1 MRKMEKTKL
10 LIHPLS
16 DGRKQELFQNYVY
29 EINGYRITVPKGF
42 ITDLAS
48 VPRSFWAIFPPF
60 GRYTP
65 AAVIHDFLY
74 SEYNTTGINR
84 TLSDKI
90 FLHIMKELGVG
101 FLKRKAMY
109 KAVRFFGE
117 TSWKNKI
124 DNEGYKDKAV
134 IDRTDEAISYYNHW
148 KKILKL

>member
-1 MRKMEKTKL
+1 MEITKL
-10 LIHPLS
+10 VTHPLY
-16 DGRKQELFQNYVY
+16 DGKRYELFQDYIY
-29 EINGYRITVPKGF
+29 EVNGYRITVPKGF

-48 VPRSFWAIFPPF
+48 VPRSFWTIFPPF

-74 SEYNTTGINR
+74 SKYNTTGINR

-90 FLHIMKELGVG
+90 FLQSMKELGVG

-124 DNEGYKDKAV
+124 GNEGYKDKAV
-134 IDRTDEAISYYNHW
+134 IDRTDEAISYYNYW
-148 KKILKL
+148 NRILKL